1 MRIDTAFILVVLM
14 AVAFIGCSPPDS
26 QPYDLVIHGGRI
38 IDGSGD
44 PAFDADIGIQADT
57 ITFIGSIPEVEL
69 ERAGHTIDASNLVVS
84 PGFIDIHSHSDYT
97 LLVDGTARSK
107 IHQGVT
113 TEILGESRS
122 AAPICETT
130 DHGEPYGIEVDW
142 TTFDQYFSRLEK
154 QGISLNVGSYV
165 GATQVRMC
173 VLGSESREPT
183 AEEMDR
189 MKSLIQEA
197 MEDGALG
204 LSSALLVPP
213 NTYLT
218 TDQLIEMASAVRQ
231 YGGIYSTHI
240 RSEGIGIEDA
250 VREAIEIGEQAGVP
264 VDIIHLKVADR
275 RLWGQM
281 PEICQII
288 ESARSRGLDVTANQY
303 PYPAGQNNLVALIP
317 PWAMEG
323 GRKQMLERLENP
335 ELRERMTSDIL
346 NGIDGWFNHY
356 LAMEGW
362 EGCRVAS
369 VSTEANEWCEGKSI
383 AEISE
388 ATGKEPTEA
397 VFDLLLEE
405 GGSVPAVYFLMS
417 EEDIR
422 YAMRIPWVS
431 FGSDGTAVRPDGI
444 LGQGKPHPRYY
455 GTFPRILG
463 RYVRQEQVLPLEQA
477 IHKMTLLNATRIG
490 IEDRGLLVEGKKA
503 DITIFDPDTV
513 IDRATFEDP
522 HQYAESIQH
531 VIVNGEAVLH
541 EGEHLET
548 RSGQVLRRH
557 EN

>member
-1 MRIDTAFILVVLM
+1 MKNIKVFCLIIVTAVF
-14 AVAFIGCSPPDS
+14 AGCSQSNS
-26 QPYDLVIHGGRI
+26 QPYDLVIHGGQI
-38 IDGSGD
+38 IDGSGE
-44 PAFDADIGIQADT
+44 PAFSADIGIRADT
-57 ITFIGSIPEVEL
+57 IAFIGAISETEL
-69 ERAGHTIDASNLVVS
+69 EQAGQSIDASDLIVS

-107 IHQGVT
+107 IHQGIT

-122 AAPICETT
+122 AAPICERT
-130 DHGEPYGIEVDW
+130 DHGQPYGIDVDW
-142 TTFDQYFSRLEK
+142 NTFDEYFSRLEEA
-154 QGISLNVGSYV
+154 GISPNVGSYV

-173 VLGSESREPT
+173 LLGSESREPT
-183 AEEMDR
+183 PEEMGQ
-189 MKSLIQEA
+189 MKSLIREA

-218 TDQLIEMASAVRQ
+218 TEQLIEMASVVRE

-240 RSEGIGIEDA
+240 RSEGIGIESA
-250 VREAIEIGEQAGVP
+250 IREAIEIGEQAGVP
-264 VDIIHLKVADR
+264 VDIIHLKIADR
-275 RLWGQM
+275 RLWGRM
-281 PEICQII
+281 PEICEII

-323 GRKQMLERLENP
+323 GRDVMLERLKDP
-335 ELRERMTSDIL
+335 AQRARMTADIL

-369 VSTEANEWCEGKSI
+369 VNTEANKWSEGKSI

-388 ATGKEPTEA
+388 ATGKEPTDV
-397 VFDLLLEE
+397 VFDLLFEE

-422 YAMRIPWVS
+422 YAMKLPWVS
-431 FGSDGTAVRPDGI
+431 FGSDGTAVRPDGV
-444 LGQGKPHPRYY
+444 LGRGKPHPRWY

-463 RYVRQEQVLPLEQA
+463 HYVRQEQVLPLEQA
-477 IHKMTLLNATRIG
+477 IHKMTYLNASRLG
-490 IEDRGLLVEGKKA
+490 LEERGLLDVGKKA

-522 HQYAESIQH
+522 HQYAEGIRH
-531 VIVNGEAVLH
+531 VIVNGEPVLR

-548 RSGQVLRRH
+548 RPGKVLRHH